1 MGLFKYRIEIAAA
14 KDGPFY
20 PVEALVDTGS
30 LYTWIP
36 GKTLRGAGLNPTGT
50 RAFQLADGQIVQREI
65 TEAVVR
71 LDGDVVHTICV
82 FGDDRDQALLG
93 AVTLEQF
100 SLAADP
106 VNKRLVPMPAIPAY

>member
-1 MGLFKYRIEIAAA
+1 VGLFKYKFEISAA
-14 KDGPFY
+14 KDGPFRTI
-20 PVEALVDTGS
+20 EALVDTGS

-36 GKTLRGAGLNPTGT
+36 GKTLRDAGLNPTGT
-50 RAFQLADGQIVQREI
+50 RAFQLADGQIVQRDI
-65 TEAVVR
+65 VEAVVR
-71 LDGDVVHTICV
+71 LEGDVAHTICV
-82 FGDDRDQALLG
+82 FGGDRDQTLLG